1 MSQGG
6 KVRPAS
12 DREWACDRGMFQWG
26 CLPQG
31 NCCGEEGA
39 PMGRGGGGPQGKGEG
54 GALGKRG
61 GGGEVVVNMLREER
75 SGLSSRC
82 QTFQICDQQRV

>member
-1 MSQGG
+1 MIG
-6 KVRPAS
+6 
-12 DREWACDRGMFQWG
+12 ACSSGVVCHRVTVAGRRGP
-26 CLPQG
+26 L
-31 NCCGEEGA
+31 GEG
-39 PMGRGGGGPQGKGEG
+39 GRGPPGEG
-54 GALGKRG
+54 GRGALGKRG